1 MVTFIH
7 IYKNTSN
14 KFDKASVNQF
24 NTIFIVQLNMIY
36 SLLVTVQVYNR
47 LVTFTIEQ
55 DHYISAEMYTKY
67 FTFIYLKNQKVFYK
81 NVLSNKYYIHIYFIQ
96 LLMSRRHKFF
106 IPHIHIPTIHLL
118 WTNNVLLRPVHKGYE
133 KGPYQK

>member
-24 NTIFIVQLNMIY
+24 NSIFIVQLNMIY

-55 DHYISAEMYTKY
+55 DHYISAEIYTKY
-67 FTFIYLKNQKVFYK
+67 FICIYLSQK
-81 NVLSNKYYIHIYFIQ
+81 
-96 LLMSRRHKFF
+96 
-106 IPHIHIPTIHLL
+106 P
-118 WTNNVLLRPVHKGYE
+118 
-133 KGPYQK
+133 

>member
-24 NTIFIVQLNMIY
+24 NSIFIVQLNMIY

-67 FTFIYLKNQKVFYK
+67 FTLIYLKNHK
-81 NVLSNKYYIHIYFIQ
+81 NILLKCSKQQNLYSYLFI
-96 LLMSRRHKFF
+96 LKSLFNYS
-106 IPHIHIPTIHLL
+106 
-118 WTNNVLLRPVHKGYE
+118 
-133 KGPYQK
+133 